1 MKPKT
6 KTGRTTTIVATALL
20 TMVLLCAMAMPAAAY
35 SYNRQAAVDY
45 ARDNAYNNVPGS
57 WLYQFHGGDCTN
69 FVSQS
74 LYLAGGWPEIRAQW
88 APQYEW
94 YFDGVFNS
102 QHSNSWTVV
111 GEFGSF
117 VTASGRGT
125 EVSFSHNDVW
135 ARPTQFTTGDILQ
148 ADWTGD
154 GSWDHTMMITGIT
167 GNDVL
172 VTQHTHNELDRSVS
186 GIISKNPNSK
196 FRVFLLKNT
205 FTY

>member
-6 KTGRTTTIVATALL
+6 KKTTRTIVAIALL
-20 TMVLLCAMAMPAAAY
+20 TIMVLLCATVTTATAY

-45 ARDNAYNNVPGS
+45 AKVNAYNNVPGS

-74 LYLAGGWPEIRAQW
+74 LYLAGGWPERGTQW
-88 APQYEW
+88 APQYQW

-111 GEFGSF
+111 GEFGDF
-117 VTASGRGT
+117 ITTSGRGT
-125 EVSFSHNDVW
+125 KVSFSHNDVW

-167 GNDVL
+167 GNDVS
-172 VTQHTHNELDRSVS
+172 VTQHTHNELDRSVL
-186 GIISKNPNSK
+186 GIIEDNPNVK

>member
-1 MKPKT
+1 MKAKRIA
-6 KTGRTTTIVATALL
+6 GTITVVMLL
-20 TMVLLCAMAMPAAAY
+20 AILFCAMITPVAAY

-45 ARDNAYNNVPGS
+45 AKANADNNVPGS

-74 LYLAGGWPEIRAQW
+74 LHLAGGWPEIRAQW
-88 APQYEW
+88 APPQYQW

-111 GEFGSF
+111 GEFGDF
-117 VTASGRGT
+117 ITTSGRGT
-125 EVSFSHNDVW
+125 KVSFSHNDVW

-148 ADWTGD
+148 LDKTGD
-154 GSWDHTMMITGIT
+154 GSWDHTMIITGIT

-172 VTQHTHNELDRSVS
+172 ITQHTDNKKDHPVS
-186 GIISKNPNSK
+186 EIISKYPNSK